1 MKFWLFLALTVV
13 GLLSRP
19 LQAGTVPA
27 SAPAV
32 TPLVVMESES
42 FEAVGRLNEEGFVWW
57 IDRAD
62 TNAPV
67 FGATL
72 EVERAGQTAQALFR
86 PEQGDYLI
94 ADREWLQ
101 PLRSVGHHPLA
112 LTLIAGE
119 DSDLL
124 AGELEVE
131 NAGDSVS
138 TVEFGWAAGLALL
151 AGLLFAGL
159 GLRKLGQ
166 GLSNQRRGGVA

>member
-1 MKFWLFLALTVV
+1 MKFWLFLGLTVAA
-13 GLLSRP
+13 LLSRP
-19 LQAGTVPA
+19 VLAGAAPTAV
-27 SAPAV
+27 SAA

-42 FEAVGRLNEEGFVWW
+42 FEAVGRLNEEGLVWW

-67 FGATL
+67 LGATL
-72 EVERAGQTAQALFR
+72 EVERDGKTAQALFR

-101 PLRSVGHHPLA
+101 PLRAVGHHPLA

-131 NAGDSVS
+131 NAVSAAS
-138 TVEFGWAAGLALL
+138 TVEFGFAAIFWTL
-151 AGLLFAGL
+151 AGLLLGGL
-159 GLRKLGQ
+159 GLRWLRQ
-166 GLSNQRRGGVA
+166 HRGAAV